1 MAIDGFDSF
10 DALES
15 HDQQKTGGGTGL
27 LSVPKDVELWWPKPE
42 ETGPSRIVIL
52 PYKTTASPYTQP
64 GKPHYFRDYYVYRNL
79 GADGK
84 GRYFDCKRT
93 FNEACPIGDSPAVK
107 AKSQRLALINVLQLL
122 DDDTV
127 KHVVLDFSHFNF
139 LTKLLDDIA
148 AKIKKNEKKYGY
160 LRKFVVSG
168 TVIDFSWEIQTFE
181 GSKFCSAAAFDY
193 EPWDGNIEEW
203 YPKAVNLDTVF
214 NKMSYAAAQF
224 KFFGIGEP
232 GTLAPADTEEP
243 VTKTEKAKE
252 SPKQEVV
259 TDSKFKK
266 NDAVYFEGKKY
277 SVVKITEN
285 GVKILDEDG
294 EVQLVQED
302 QLSLDPPATK
312 AGKSGK
318 PAAKEKVAATE
329 SADDAWD
336 SSWED

>member
-10 DALES
+10 DALNDHETN
-15 HDQQKTGGGTGL
+15 KTGGGTGL

-42 ETGPSRIVIL
+42 EPGPSKIVIL

-64 GKPHYFRDYYVYRNL
+64 GKPHYYRDYYVYRKL
-79 GADGK
+79 GADGM

-93 FNEACPIGDSPAVK
+93 FNEACPIGDALPTKV
-107 AKSQRLALINVLQLL
+107 KSQQLALINVLQLL
-122 DDDTV
+122 DDGTV

-148 AKIKKNEKKYGY
+148 AKVKKNEKKYGY

-168 TVIDFSWEIQTFE
+168 TVIDFAWEIDSFE
-181 GSKFCSAAAFDY
+181 GNKYLKAAAFDY
-193 EPWDGNIEEW
+193 EPWDGSIEEW
-203 YPKAVNLDTVF
+203 YGKAVNLDTVF

-224 KFFGIGEP
+224 KFFGIGNPEKQ
-232 GTLAPADTEEP
+232 ADQEEP
-243 VTKTEKAKE
+243 VTKTEKAKD
-252 SPKQEVV
+252 SPKQEAV

-302 QLSLDPPATK
+302 QLSLDPQATK
-312 AGKSGK
+312 AVKSGK
-318 PAAKEKVAATE
+318 PAVKEKVAATE

-336 SSWED
+336 SNWE